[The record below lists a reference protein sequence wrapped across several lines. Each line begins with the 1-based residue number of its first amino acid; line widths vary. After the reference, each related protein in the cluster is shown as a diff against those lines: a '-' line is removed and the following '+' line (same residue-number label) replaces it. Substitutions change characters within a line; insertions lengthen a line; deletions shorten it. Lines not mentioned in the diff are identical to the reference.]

1 VNNLFTTLTPHIM
14 TPSSPKLSHPIDRIH
29 EIELDSWLS
38 EPADFA
44 FSFSVRIVFL
54 STDPCELDLSVGLQ
68 TEMLTCDSLHNFIR
82 LGYHLQP
89 FVLITE
95 ENRQECSAKDLK
107 VLLSRRSPNPFRIIL
122 KSDKTPLALSQEV
135 NDAIEKV
142 FASQSLDKKV
152 LEKTRAIFRE
162 TQSGS
167 LPISSREFKQANK
180 ALRARVRQRIEN
192 EPEKFLQ
199 EAISQIRK

>member
-1 VNNLFTTLTPHIM
+1 
-14 TPSSPKLSHPIDRIH
+14 
-29 EIELDSWLS
+29 LDSWLS

-135 NDAIEKV
+135 NDAIEEV
-142 FASQSLDKKV
+142 YASQSLDKKV

-180 ALRARVRQRIEN
+180 ALRARVRQRIES